1 MSGILAAGDVYFN
14 RLVNGV
20 STGLVYL
27 FDAKKFA
34 ITEGAEDKDRISRG
48 RDTYGQLGD
57 TVKIKKAAELDI
69 EGDEVNSAVL
79 ALALMGTAA
88 AATQV
93 AGTVTAAT
101 VGLKKDVWV
110 QMPHAFIEAA
120 GTILTNSA
128 ASTTYVENTDYKVN
142 RRLGWFMALTT
153 PAAAA
158 DNKLSYGYGAA
169 TGDIITGS
177 DSPDI
182 RGQFVLDGKNL
193 ATQKDLIIYVDRGIV
208 APGEPLDFASADYVK
223 ASLKGK
229 MLTLPGK
236 TSPYHVELR

>member
-14 RLVNGV
+14 RLVNGIPQ
-20 STGLVYL
+20 GLVYL

-34 ITEGAEDKDRISRG
+34 ITEGAEDKGRVSRG

-57 TVKIKKAAELDI
+57 QVKIKKPAELDI

-79 ALALMGTAA
+79 ALALLGTSAA
-88 AATQV
+88 NGQV
-93 AGTVTAAT
+93 AGTVTAVT

-110 QMPHAFIEAA
+110 QLPFAFIEAA
-120 GTILTNSA
+120 GTILTNA
-128 ASTTYVENTDYKVN
+128 AAVTTYVEGTDYLVN
-142 RRLGWFMALTT
+142 RRLGWVMALTT
-153 PAAAA
+153 PAAAV
-158 DNKLSYGYGAA
+158 DNKLTYAYGAA
-169 TGDIITGS
+169 TGDIITGG

-208 APGEPLDFASADYVK
+208 APTEALDFASPDYVK
-223 ASLKGK
+223 VALKGK
-229 MLTLPGK
+229 MLTLPGQ
-236 TSPYHVELR
+236 TSPYRVQLR